1 MSSEGGEGRGGEGR
15 EGRGGEGRG
24 GGRGGE
30 GRGGEGRGGEGGKG
44 GKGRE
49 GGREGGGGGERKG
62 SNVSTVLTRNGKEG
76 EEVELLSFLY
86 SSSSSAQ
93 LNIVTPSGKPAI
105 MKKASC
111 FKMALWL
118 VTYHEF
124 FAKSVSAL

>member
-1 MSSEGGEGRGGEGR
+1 MSGEGGEEREGGRERGGGGREGGREGGRGEGRGGEGR
-15 EGRGGEGRG
+15 EG
-24 GGRGGE
+24 
-30 GRGGEGRGGEGGKG
+30 
-44 GKGRE
+44 GRE
-49 GGREGGGGGERKG
+49 GRSKG
-62 SNVSTVLTRNGKEG
+62 SNVSVVLTRNGKEWNCFFF
-76 EEVELLSFLY
+76 VCVY